1 MKITCTEYQ
10 KPLIVEALASSYH
23 CFLPQPKRG
32 HCKFEDS
39 CSECLEKNIEWQIED
54 GDGNADGTAQIPG

>member
-1 MKITCTEYQ
+1 MKIICTEEQ

-23 CFLPQPKRG
+23 CFSPTKD
-32 HCKFEDS
+32 HCKYVDS

-54 GDGNADGTAQIPG
+54 GDGG